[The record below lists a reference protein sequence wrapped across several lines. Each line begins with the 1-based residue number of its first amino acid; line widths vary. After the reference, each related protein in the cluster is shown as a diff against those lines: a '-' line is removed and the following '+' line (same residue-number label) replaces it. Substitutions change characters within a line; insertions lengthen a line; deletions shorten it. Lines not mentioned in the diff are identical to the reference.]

1 MAVSKANKWKTPVER
16 VHSHLADNVRNARHE
31 AGLTQDRLAEYA
43 GLERKSINRIE
54 NNRLSPTIDT
64 LVRIAMVLRVPVA
77 DLIDG

>member
-1 MAVSKANKWKTPVER
+1 MAASKVNKWKAPIER
-16 VHSHLADNVRNARHE
+16 VHSTLADNVRVARNA
-31 AGLTQDRLAEYA
+31 AGLTQDQLAAFA

-64 LVRIAMVLRVPVA
+64 LVRIAMVLKVPVS

>member
-1 MAVSKANKWKTPVER
+1 MAMSKTNRWKAPIER
-16 VHSHLADNVRNARHE
+16 VHSTLADNVRTARAA
-31 AGLTQDRLAEYA
+31 AGLTQDQLATYA

-64 LVRIAMVLRVPVA
+64 LVRISMVLKVPVS

>member
-1 MAVSKANKWKTPVER
+1 MAVSKANKWKAPIDR
-16 VHSHLADNVRNARHE
+16 VHSTLADNVRAARNA
-31 AGLTQDRLAEYA
+31 AGLTQDELATFA

-64 LVRIAMVLRVPVA
+64 LVRIAMVLKVPVA